1 MENYS
6 GFGMSSKMS
15 SKEKV
20 LGKLS
25 KWEKQNKEAG
35 FYVRISK
42 KSIDGVVKTVFSCD
56 VDGVMKQEFTSIEA
70 FEEYIEKVVESI
82 GKQL

>member
-6 GFGMSSKMS
+6 SFGMSTKMS
-15 SKEKV
+15 SKSKV
-20 LGKLS
+20 MAKLQP
-25 KWEKQNKEAG
+25 WEKQNKEAG

-56 VDGVMKQEFTSIEA
+56 VNGGMKQEFTSIEA